1 MCSPPIVVAVIEN
14 DHSILRAFQRLL
26 SARGY
31 CVELFRSGEEFRSA
45 AGESRAACAIIDVH
59 LGAGVSGFDVARE
72 ISSRTQPIPFL
83 LMTASLD
90 ASFARR
96 AAELGSAALLEMP
109 FSDAQLFT
117 ALDRAVGKNPE

>member
-1 MCSPPIVVAVIEN
+1 MCSSSIVIAVIEN

-45 AGESRAACAIIDVH
+45 ADVSRAACVIIDVH

-83 LMTASLD
+83 LMTGSLN

-96 AAELGSAALLEMP
+96 AAELGSVALLAKP
-109 FSDAQLFT
+109 FSDDQLFA
-117 ALDRAVGKNPE
+117 ALDRALGKHPE